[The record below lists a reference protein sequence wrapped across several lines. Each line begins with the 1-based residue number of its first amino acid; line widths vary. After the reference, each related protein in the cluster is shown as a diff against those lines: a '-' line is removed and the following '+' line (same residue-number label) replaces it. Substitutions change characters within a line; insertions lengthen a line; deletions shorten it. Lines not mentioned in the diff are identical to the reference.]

1 MLDTKTRPTMQAEPA
16 RRPRQGPD
24 SASDRRGRPVRYDA
38 ILGVVTG
45 LAVAL
50 GFGGP
55 ILSALGVFWTNVVVP
70 AFYTLAQTGLAYCF

>member
-1 MLDTKTRPTMQAEPA
+1 MQAKPA
-16 RRPRQGPD
+16 RPLRQRPEAAAPEH
-24 SASDRRGRPVRYDA
+24 RRRPVRYDA
-38 ILGVVTG
+38 ILGLVTG

-55 ILSALGVFWTNVVVP
+55 ILSALGVFWSNVVVP